1 MLCRGLKASEQRTLA
16 PDQKQKIGQWPNV
29 DSFGSRPIFPKKE
42 QSKTCWSAQ
51 VFLTNPSPQNAFSD
65 RKGQVVFFC
74 KKRAKKSPPSSP
86 CHRKFFGQC
95 SGQPPIYEKM
105 EIHLSEF
112 SLQLS
117 PEKPA
122 EAGHVFFLSGIK
134 IAYSK
139 EPPQPKKWR
148 GKY

>member
-16 PDQKQKIGQWPNV
+16 QVKSKKIGQWPNV

-42 QSKTCWSAQ
+42 QSQTCWSAQ

-95 SGQPPIYEKM
+95 KRQPPIYEKM

-112 SLQLS
+112 SFLLS

-122 EAGHVFFLSGIK
+122 EAGPIHFLSQMK
-134 IAYSK
+134 IAH
-139 EPPQPKKWR
+139 
-148 GKY
+148 